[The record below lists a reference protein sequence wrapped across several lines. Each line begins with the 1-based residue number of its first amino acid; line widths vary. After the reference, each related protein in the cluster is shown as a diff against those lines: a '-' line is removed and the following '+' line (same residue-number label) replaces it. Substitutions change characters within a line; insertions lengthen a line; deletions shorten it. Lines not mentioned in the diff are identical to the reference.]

1 MSTPQSVKRLH
12 VLRHGQAIHNVQ
24 RGWPER
30 DPPLTELGLEQARKV
45 SLTFKP
51 DLVICSPMTRTIQT
65 MYAVLSTLENSGI
78 DIPKEIWPN
87 LREAHDAIC
96 NKGVS
101 RAIIAAAYPTL
112 DFSRCNVEWDYEE
125 HSDEAATLR
134 AKEVLDEVR
143 RRPEKDI
150 LLVGHRAFLAYLV
163 GDERF
168 LNCELR
174 TYELNDEGK
183 LLLCSRQLLTADT

>member
-1 MSTPQSVKRLH
+1 MSSDMDRLFISES
-12 VLRHGQAIHNVQ
+12 LRFARRYMQLILPSVQ

-51 DLVICSPMTRTIQT
+51 DRVICSPMTRTIQT
-65 MYAVLSTLENSGI
+65 MYAVLSTLENSGT

-143 RRPEKDI
+143 GRPEKDI

-168 LNCELR
+168 LNC
-174 TYELNDEGK
+174 GK
-183 LLLCSRQLLTADT
+183 FRSRLTPMCN